1 MHATTGIFCLVS
13 VDVVIVL
20 TLHVPGRLDLIVNGT
35 LAMKSFSFL
44 VVLFGIN
51 QLNTII
57 AAMINLMIL
66 FMRIPFGI
74 KHELLY
80 PKEILIF
87 AKVIINP
94 IRLYKTD
101 LYLHQLSEFG
111 R

>member
-1 MHATTGIFCLVS
+1 
-13 VDVVIVL
+13 
-20 TLHVPGRLDLIVNGT
+20 
-35 LAMKSFSFL
+35 MKSFSFL
-44 VVLFGIN
+44 VVLFVIN

-57 AAMINLMIL
+57 AAMINVMIL

-80 PKEILIF
+80 PKETLIF
-87 AKVIINP
+87 AEVIISL

-101 LYLHQLSEFG
+101 LYLHQFSESG